1 MKPRRSFSGIAIIFA
16 SGLISGLLQADE
28 LRTVEPLPCLAEA
41 KAWEIKGT
49 GLEVA
54 QGTGK
59 VDISFAGAPG
69 EQARLLLR
77 KPLAIPAWATGFT
90 MIMGNSGGEGR
101 VKIRAVVEDEGGT
114 EFLYRL
120 LAPLPDFQEGYP
132 FFKAG
137 FQNVPNRL
145 QMTGLK
151 RPKMGEGDWDTITGP
166 RGASPKGKLVL
177 KGLLF
182 ENATKAHARARLS
195 LRDFTWT
202 RLVPKESKLYYAM
215 NGREG
220 FGELDPTPFIYL
232 ADLGRTGGDVWDI
245 RWEARTAFDE
255 APVMRGKET
264 LPSDK
269 KKLSSQ
275 QDQKIE
281 FPMREP
287 GAYWITVKLRTG
299 RENDPMPQAV
309 EEKVFRLDIIHSQE
323 KNGISP
329 ASPNPAPIIIG
340 EGRSSFTYES
350 TEDLIVPVRFH
361 PEAGK
366 PDDYSYRIT
375 AKPFAGWEAVKELSG
390 ILDTPASVI
399 NLDLSD
405 KGPGAWVVRAELL
418 RGGRLVDAS
427 ERLVGKRA
435 ANPASDQTAPSY
447 TGPENPTMGKAKFML
462 FPHIPDGE
470 RDDPEKR
477 WLALKPLLDQAA
489 AVTTSIELPLRWKD
503 VEPMPGI
510 YDWTWVDRVMD
521 YAASKGLTIIL
532 HPGFVGSEPEW
543 IPSYFSQ
550 SAEGAVFGHQ
560 RYLFQGM
567 RANFWQ
573 AQPLRQ
579 AVLDWFSALAGRYA
593 DHPACEGYL
602 ILTEHPGEYPVAGWY
617 DGYDSETLTNFQNAI
632 QKKWKDLATVNERWE
647 TSFQSWEQIGVPEE
661 GSSSRYYLDWM
672 QFRREAISR
681 LLLDELHAV
690 RREDSKGLVEMYTD
704 GLDAEHYDE
713 LRRMGCI
720 LANGGVNEPELHS
733 LQKASVA
740 AYGLQERAEE
750 RTVGQW
756 AAYGPQQL
764 EGTLFSMLQGGG
776 GNSHCK
782 MFIPSKKSFAEL
794 EADPHALARY
804 KNLMPVWREL
814 RETEAPKREMFI
826 LNDLSARLMAAQS
839 TAFVEFGD
847 SSTTRSFLE
856 SQLVPPMAEIDKATS
871 GKLLFCISSL
881 GTSYEGEVIDKIVR
895 FVKEGGTLVMTAD
908 AGRKSPDLPNQDW
921 VLLQKLGLPVP
932 SERAGSGKKERA
944 TTKNSPLFP
953 GKESLFTV
961 AGPLWNAPAEGS
973 GEAVAQYEGTPAA
986 PAISWKEVGHGRVVV
1001 LWATRLVPPA
1011 DDENAGYP
1019 YLADLARWAG
1029 IEQKSNA
1036 SHPRIYTNLLKHEAK
1051 DTYYG
1056 LAYHSGSHMPWGRPG
1071 SEREFSTQWHV
1082 PEGRYEITEVLS
1094 GKSLG
1099 PFDSETLKSKGLPGK
1114 TNQHEVLIYR
1124 MEKIEASTPPLS
1136 TSAI

>member
-1 MKPRRSFSGIAIIFA
+1 MKPLFA
-16 SGLISGLLQADE
+16 YGLFFVCTGLISPLAGADATP
-28 LRTVEPLPCLAEA
+28 TVEKVPSLADAES
-41 KAWEIKGT
+41 WRVVGP
-49 GLEVA
+49 GLEA
-54 QGTGK
+54 TSGDNRLG
-59 VDISFAGAPG
+59 ISFAGAPG
-69 EQARLLLR
+69 AEARLLLR
-77 KPLAIPAWATGFT
+77 EPQTIPAWASSFT
-90 MIMGNSGGEGR
+90 MIMGNSGGAGR
-101 VKIRAVVEDEGGT
+101 VKIRAVVEDADGT

-120 LAPLPDFQEGYP
+120 LAPIPDFQEGYP

-137 FQNVPNRL
+137 FRNIPSRL

-151 RPKMGEGDWDTITGP
+151 RPKLGDGDWDTISGP
-166 RGASPKGKLVL
+166 RGKSPKGKLVL

-182 ENATKAHARARLS
+182 ENATKANSQTKLS
-195 LRDFTWT
+195 LSEFAWT
-202 RLVPKESKLYYAM
+202 RLIPKESQLYYAL

-220 FGELDPTPFIYL
+220 FGELDPAPFVYL
-232 ADLGRTGGDVWDI
+232 ADLGRDKGEVFKVS
-245 RWEARTAFDE
+245 WEAYNAFDG
-255 APVMRGKET
+255 APIMEGQET
-264 LPSDK
+264 FPLDK
-269 KKLSSQ
+269 AKTATQL
-275 QDQKIE
+275 DQKIE
-281 FPMREP
+281 FPLREP
-287 GAYWITVKLRTG
+287 GAYWITVKLRDQCEG
-299 RENDPMPQAV
+299 DSSPSVV
-309 EEKVFRLDIIHSQE
+309 EEKVFRLDIIHSKQ
-323 KNGISP
+323 KNVP
-329 ASPNPAPIIIG
+329 AQSSSDRSQITIG
-340 EGRSSFTYES
+340 AGRQSLTYDAE
-350 TEDLIVPVRFH
+350 EELILPVRFQ
-361 PEAGK
+361 PEDGK
-366 PDDYSYRIT
+366 SSDYSYRIT
-375 AKPFAGWEAVKELSG
+375 AKPFAGWTLAKELKGTLSPSP
-390 ILDTPASVI
+390 TTI

-405 KGPGAWVVRAELL
+405 KEAGAWVVRAELL
-418 RGGRLVDAS
+418 RGGRLIDVS
-427 ERLVGKRA
+427 ERLVGKRETRS
-435 ANPASDQTAPSY
+435 NSSQKPPVY
-447 TGPENPTMGKAKFML
+447 TGPRDPTEGKAKFL
-462 FPHIPDGE
+462 FFPHIPDGE

-489 AVTTSIELPLRWKD
+489 EVTTSIELPLRWKD

-510 YDWTWVDRVMD
+510 YDWTWVDKVMH

-550 SAEGAVFGHQ
+550 NAEGAVFGHQ
-560 RYLFQGM
+560 RYLFQSM

-579 AVLDWFSALAGRYA
+579 AVLDWFTALASRYA
-593 DHPACEGYL
+593 DHPAYEGHL

-617 DGYDSETLTNFQNAI
+617 DGYDPETLANFRDAL
-632 QKKWKDLATVNERWE
+632 QKKWKNLATVNERWE
-647 TSFQSWEQIGVPEE
+647 TSFQSWEEIVIPEE
-661 GSSSRYYLDWM
+661 GASSRYYLDWM
-672 QFRREAISR
+672 RFRREAISR
-681 LLLDELHAV
+681 LLLDELYAV

-804 KNLMPVWREL
+804 KNLMPVWKEL
-814 RETEAPKREMFI
+814 RQTEAPQREMFI
-826 LNDLSARLMAAQS
+826 LDDLSARLLAAQS
-839 TAFVEFGD
+839 TAFVGFGD

-856 SQLVPPMAEIDKATS
+856 SQLVPPMAEIDKAAS
-871 GKLLFCISSL
+871 GKLLFCVSSL
-881 GTSYEGEVIDKIVR
+881 GTSYEAEVIDKIVR

-908 AGRKSPDLPNQDW
+908 AGRKSPDLPNEDW
-921 VLLQKLGLPVP
+921 VLLQKLGFPAP
-932 SERAGSGKKERA
+932 SERAVGGKKARA
-944 TTKNSPLFP
+944 TTKISTIFP

-973 GEAVAQYEGTPAA
+973 GETVASYEGIPAA
-986 PAISWKEVGHGRVVV
+986 PAITWKNVGRGRVVV
-1001 LWATRLVPPA
+1001 LWASRLVPPA
-1011 DDENAGYP
+1011 EDETAAYP

-1036 SHPRIYTNLLKHEAK
+1036 SHPRIYTNLLKHESK
-1051 DTYYG
+1051 DTFYG
-1056 LAYHSGSHMPWGRPG
+1056 LAYHSGSHTPWGRPG

-1094 GKSLG
+1094 GKALG

-1114 TNQHEVLIYR
+1114 INQHEVLIYR
-1124 MEKIEASTPPLS
+1124 MEKIGSSTPSLS
-1136 TSAI
+1136 SAR